1 MGFKTMF
8 KTGIRRSGRG
18 VKEELNQ
25 EERMYVVENQ
35 KITIEREIIGQSIL
49 DIGGGGEGVIGL
61 CYGNRVVAIDP
72 RKDELEEAPDGPL
85 KIVMDA
91 RELSFLENSFDA
103 VTSFFTMLY
112 IDNGDHEKVFK
123 EIYRVLKDNGE
134 FVLWDTTI
142 PEYDGGMKDIFVIQ
156 LQISTPVKEI
166 KTGYGVS
173 RKDKAQDI
181 EYFVEIGKNL
191 GFEVV
196 KEEVKDKIFKIIF
209 RK

>member
-1 MGFKTMF
+1 M
-8 KTGIRRSGRG
+8 
-18 VKEELNQ
+18 NQ

-35 KITIEREIIGQSIL
+35 KITIEREIIGQRIL
-49 DIGGGGEGVIGL
+49 DIGGGEGVIGL

-72 RKDELEEAPDGPL
+72 RKDELEEAPEGPL

-142 PEYDGGMKDIFVIQ
+142 PEYDEGMKDIFVIQ
-156 LQISTPVKEI
+156 LQISTPIKEI

-181 EYFVEIGKNL
+181 EYFIKIGNTL